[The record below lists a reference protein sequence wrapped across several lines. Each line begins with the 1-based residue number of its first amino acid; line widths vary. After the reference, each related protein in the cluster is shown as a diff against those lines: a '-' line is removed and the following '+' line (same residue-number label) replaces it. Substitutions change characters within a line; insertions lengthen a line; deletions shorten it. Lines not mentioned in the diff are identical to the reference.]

1 MDMNSPETQHRAMHL
16 VMDTGKLLLE
26 NGGEVFR
33 VQQTMQIMASSL
45 GIEDFNTY
53 VVTNGIFAS
62 ANDCN
67 EVRHIPSV
75 SIHLARVEALNE
87 LSRELAAGTLDLE
100 GAEQRLDTIRAMP
113 ARRPAVIIAAAA
125 AGSACFGYLFGG
137 GLPETL
143 GALAAGTV
151 ESILVQLCRRCHIS
165 RIFSDI
171 IAAAA
176 GTAMALLCRAIWPP
190 LDANITT
197 IGALMVLTPGVSLA
211 MGIRDIINADYL
223 SGAIRLLDAVL
234 VAGCLAGGVVLTY
247 IAALAIWGVTI

>member
-1 MDMNSPETQHRAMHL
+1 MDMNSPETQRRAMHL

-100 GAEQRLDTIRAMP
+100 GAEQRLETIRAMP

-125 AGSACFGYLFGG
+125 AGSAGF
-137 GLPETL
+137 
-143 GALAAGTV
+143 ASAAA
-151 ESILVQLCRRCHIS
+151 CPRRWVLWPPARWRASWPIC
-165 RIFSDI
+165 
-171 IAAAA
+171 AAA
-176 GTAMALLCRAIWPP
+176 GISAAFSPTSSRRRQALRWPCCAVP
-190 LDANITT
+190 S
-197 IGALMVLTPGVSLA
+197 GRRWTPASPPSA
-211 MGIRDIINADYL
+211 P
-223 SGAIRLLDAVL
+223 
-234 VAGCLAGGVVLTY
+234 
-247 IAALAIWGVTI
+247 